1 VAANATHVIT
11 WPKLNNGKITS
22 DGLKP
27 HDDLLAGFC
36 YLGRPTALPQANGG

>member
-11 WPKLNNGKITS
+11 WPKLTNGKITS

-27 HDDLLAGFC
+27 HDDLLAEFP
-36 YLGRPTALPQANGG
+36 YLGPPNRFTAG